1 LLILVVLY
9 IEQNEQNLV
18 QAKIYLASLHE
29 DDHQVEIKMARQKR
43 QYCPETDALAEKL
56 GQTILRLRTA
66 DKLSLGDLSE
76 MSGVAKSM
84 ISQIEKNETNPSL
97 ATLSRLSLA
106 LGTSVEAMVSNDE
119 TQNAL
124 VERLSTK
131 DIPLLRSEDGLC
143 ELRIIG
149 AIETVQW
156 VQWYDFK
163 AEPTGTLKSSPH
175 PDGSVE
181 NLSVLSGEITVEIGT
196 QSWQVKSGE
205 TLRYRGDR
213 EHKLT
218 NTGTEPAHATMVNIL
233 AHMVR

>member
-1 LLILVVLY
+1 
-9 IEQNEQNLV
+9 
-18 QAKIYLASLHE
+18 
-29 DDHQVEIKMARQKR
+29 MPRQKR
-43 QYCPETDALAEKL
+43 QFCPETDALSEKL

-66 DKLSLGDLSE
+66 DKLSLGELSE

-106 LGTSVEAMVSNDE
+106 LGTSVEAMVSKDDAQE
-119 TQNAL
+119 AL
-124 VERLSTK
+124 VEKLSTK

-149 AIETVQW
+149 SIDTVQW

-163 AEPTGTLKSSPH
+163 AEPRGTLESSPH
-175 PDGSVE
+175 PDGSIE
-181 NLSVLSGEITVEIGT
+181 NLSVLEGKIKVEIGQ
-196 QSWQVKSGE
+196 QSWTAKAGE

-218 NTGTEPAHATMVNIL
+218 NIGEGPAHATMVNIL
-233 AHMVR
+233 AHMVRT

>member
-1 LLILVVLY
+1 
-9 IEQNEQNLV
+9 
-18 QAKIYLASLHE
+18 
-29 DDHQVEIKMARQKR
+29 MARQKR

-84 ISQIEKNETNPSL
+84 ISQIEKNEANPSL

-106 LGTSVEAMVSNDE
+106 LGTSVEAMVSNDDS
-119 TQNAL
+119 QNAL
-124 VERLSTK
+124 IEKLSRK
-131 DIPLLRSEDGLC
+131 DIPLLKSEDGLC

-149 AIETVQW
+149 SIDTVQW

-163 AEPTGTLKSSPH
+163 ADPTGVLESSPH
-175 PDGSVE
+175 PDGSIE
-181 NLSVLSGEITVEIGT
+181 NLSVLDGEITVEIGAQCWCVQT
-196 QSWQVKSGE
+196 GE

-213 EHKLT
+213 HHKLI
-218 NTGTEPAHATMVNIL
+218 NTGTIPAHATMVNIL